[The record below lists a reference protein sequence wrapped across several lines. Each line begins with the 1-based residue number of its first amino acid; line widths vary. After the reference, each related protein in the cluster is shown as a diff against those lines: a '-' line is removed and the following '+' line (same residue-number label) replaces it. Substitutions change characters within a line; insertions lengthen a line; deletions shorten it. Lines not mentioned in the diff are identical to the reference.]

1 MFLKH
6 LFWWRKILFASEGG
20 FRCSWK
26 FRRYPSRRKFE
37 EIIYRKHYQ
46 DKYLMTCEIKYF
58 SRLPE
63 KIFMIR
69 WDFWGF
75 LLADVIANTY
85 IGETETNVIIHL
97 QLKLT
102 TWRKNYNWADF
113 WMRPMT
119 SNTILLSTDRFA
131 AHTSCKYAN
140 DAENLFLFLSE
151 NAGNATYTEYKHE
164 KPIVSLY
171 SYPQWT
177 SIQCLYKFSFRRV
190 SVVFQNSW
198 IIYNTCSKTQNI
210 LFLWPCFHYIRREI
224 F

>member
-1 MFLKH
+1 
-6 LFWWRKILFASEGG
+6 
-20 FRCSWK
+20 
-26 FRRYPSRRKFE
+26 
-37 EIIYRKHYQ
+37 
-46 DKYLMTCEIKYF
+46 MTCKIKYF

-75 LLADVIANTY
+75 LLADVIANMY

-119 SNTILLSTDRFA
+119 SNTILWSTDRFA

-151 NAGNATYTEYKHE
+151 NAGNATYTEYINMRNQLLVFIHTHNGHQSSVSTNLALEEFQLSFKTAESYIIPVQKHKTFCSYGHAFITSEE
-164 KPIVSLY
+164 KY
-171 SYPQWT
+171 F
-177 SIQCLYKFSFRRV
+177 K
-190 SVVFQNSW
+190 
-198 IIYNTCSKTQNI
+198 
-210 LFLWPCFHYIRREI
+210 
-224 F
+224 